1 MNTKEA
7 KEIAKMLND
16 LPKEK
21 RQKEIYQILISGLF
35 SGGVINDILED
46 LQLQTK
52 NYKIFDKLN
61 KL

>member
-52 NYKIFDKLN
+52 NKLT
-61 KL
+61 K